1 MGLIDLFLKTNQ
13 ARRVLFLADRDA
25 LVDQALTDGIRLHL
39 PDEPNDR
46 IFTHSIDKTKRLYVA
61 TLHTIGRCFEEFSPA
76 FFDLIIF
83 DEAHRSI
90 FNKLGE
96 VIQYFDARM
105 IGLTA
110 TPADFVDRD
119 TFLLFDCP
127 DIIPTFCYSYKTA
140 IDEKV
145 LVDYSLY
152 KAQTNF
158 QRSGIKGVDLTEEEQ
173 NLLIEQGID
182 PDEIDYSGTDI
193 EKTVSNKD
201 TLRRQ
206 WAEIWDVCLKDESG
220 QLPGKTIVFAMTQ
233 AHAERLMV
241 AFEEMYPQFPDLV
254 RVMTHDTERVRNGSW
269 GRGLNY

>member
-1 MGLIDLFLKTNQ
+1 MATGTGKTRTSIGLIDLFLKTNQ
-13 ARRVLFLADRDA
+13 AQKILFLADRDA
-25 LVDQALTDGIRLHL
+25 LVDQTLNEGFRQHL
-39 PDEPNDR
+39 PNEPNDR

-83 DEAHRSI
+83 DEADRSI

-127 DIIPTFCYSYKTA
+127 DGIPTFCYSYKKA
-140 IDEKV
+140 IDEKI

-158 QRSGIKGVDLTEEEQ
+158 QREGIKGIDLTEEEQ
-173 NLLIEQGID
+173 NLLIEQGTNVS
-182 PDEIDYSGTDI
+182 PTLLKEFPMMLPPLPLQ
-193 EKTVSNKD
+193 EKF
-201 TLRRQ
+201 
-206 WAEIWDVCLKDESG
+206 AEIVQK
-220 QLPGKTIVFAMTQ
+220 F
-233 AHAERLMV
+233 
-241 AFEEMYPQFPDLV
+241 
-254 RVMTHDTERVRNGSW
+254 ERVRRQQREAARQAEHLFQTLLHRAF
-269 GRGLNY
+269 RGEL